1 MNKKKLQERDSIIK
15 KLQENL
21 IEAERK
27 NNKNYVDN
35 IKIEYYKNELTKL
48 RETLRDVKASP
59 EKKNCASRQQEFK
72 PKKMTQKM
80 FEGRFVVNSTKP
92 VEVKKLI

>member
-1 MNKKKLQERDSIIK
+1 M
-15 KLQENL
+15 
-21 IEAERK
+21 
-27 NNKNYVDN
+27 
-35 IKIEYYKNELTKL
+35 